1 LVGGYWSRFIVF
13 VPSAI
18 TLVSFFRDG
27 GRSSTV
33 VGHSPLGALSVVALL
48 LAALVQVTAGLM
60 SDDEVLATGP
70 LVGKVPPDWVTVATF
85 FHTEV
90 GKLIL
95 IGLVIL
101 HVGAIGFYRF
111 KKSENLVLPM
121 LVGDKDLPDAH
132 ISSRDDAMTRL
143 GALATL
149 GVCALLVAGL
159 LRWAQ

>member
-1 LVGGYWSRFIVF
+1 VGGYWSRFIVF
-13 VPSAI
+13 VPSAN

-27 GRSSTV
+27 GRGSTV

-132 ISSRDDAMTRL
+132 ISSRDNAMTRL